1 MSPFTAKEGDKS
13 TELLFG
19 FCNILAMASENYCL

>member
-1 MSPFTAKEGDKS
+1 MSPFTAKEGGKS

-19 FCNILAMASENYCL
+19 FCNIITMASGNY